1 MLSILYMFHHKTLI
15 KYLDFRFWKYH
26 FDCLENAKGPSII
39 LWSSSLHFVAIF
51 LVLRVI
57 IPIGYPLLIKK
68 FEQILHIK
76 NKQLSRLIVKETQKF
91 PANVYL
97 FKVNNG
103 NIRKKCKKIYIY
115 IYIYLSMY
123 LSMYVCIYLSIY
135 LFKVKK

>member
-15 KYLDFRFWKYH
+15 KYLDFRFSKYH

-39 LWSSSLHFVAIF
+39 LWSFFLHFVAIF

-103 NIRKKCKKIYIY
+103 NIRKKCKKNIYIS
-115 IYIYLSMY
+115 ISIYLCIY
-123 LSMYVCIYLSIY
+123 LCIYVSIYLSIQS
-135 LFKVKK
+135 

>member
-1 MLSILYMFHHKTLI
+1 MLSILYMFHHKTLL

-39 LWSSSLHFVAIF
+39 LWSSFLHFVAMF

-57 IPIGYPLLIKK
+57 IPIGYLLLIKK

-103 NIRKKCKKIYIY
+103 NIRKKCKKNIYLY
-115 IYIYLSMY
+115 IYIYLSIC
-123 LSMYVCIYLSIY
+123 LCIY
-135 LFKVKK
+135 LFKVKNKNTRRR